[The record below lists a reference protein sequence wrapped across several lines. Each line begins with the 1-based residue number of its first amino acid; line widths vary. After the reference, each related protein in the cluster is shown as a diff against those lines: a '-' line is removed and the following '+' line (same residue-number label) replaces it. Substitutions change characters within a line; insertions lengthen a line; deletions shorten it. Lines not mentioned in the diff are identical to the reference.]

1 MKFNQ
6 DKASNVYL
14 SKLEEWNEA
23 QVGNYEGKVNSQ
35 IAFPWFKSI
44 LLLGVFGA
52 VTGAL
57 WLANLFLS
65 SFGIAGG
72 VFNTVSSFIC
82 TIALAVV
89 FAGVSVLFAIIDA
102 KRNTV
107 RFVSDNHGEVG
118 HSGGAYSK
126 KLKVN
131 TFLSLISVIAAYVI
145 VLVLAFLYVTEL
157 DFRRFDI
164 VKVINDLFTM
174 DIFGS
179 LLFIPSALVY
189 VLVYNIAASSA
200 LKSVSADVCP
210 ICGRSSYRIVKH
222 SAGAAIESSNGT
234 GLGYVYG
241 QYKIDTA
248 KDSREPDA
256 NTYITY
262 CKYCSFFVKGNGKE
276 KLN

>member
-14 SKLEEWNEA
+14 SKLEKWDEA
-23 QVGNYEGKVNSQ
+23 QVGNYARKVRAQ
-35 IAFPWFKSI
+35 IAFPWLKSL
-44 LLLGVFGA
+44 LLLGIFGA
-52 VTGAL
+52 FTGAL

-65 SFGIAGG
+65 SFGIAAGA
-72 VFNTVSSFIC
+72 FKTVSSLIC

-89 FAGVSVLFAIIDA
+89 FAGVSVLFAIIDG

-107 RFVSDNHGEVG
+107 KFVSDNHGEVG

-131 TFLSLISVIAAYVI
+131 TFVSLISVIAAYVI

-222 SAGAAIESSNGT
+222 SAGAEIESSDGM

-241 QYKIDTA
+241 QYKLDIA
-248 KDSREPDA
+248 KNSGKSDA
-256 NTYITY
+256 NTCITY
-262 CKYCSFFVKGNGKE
+262 CKYCSFFVKGDGKE